1 MIFEKKGK
9 VQMLKEDGLAYQVL
23 VLVIIIIIASA
34 GVLINKVIGKNG
46 MLNKVAEVE
55 TEFTKEDVLEKIN
68 YKVTQKFIELNNVAK
83 ENNQNISEL
92 YNRDVV
98 IEFLKQNLIIIEIHD
113 ENGDFVEGVYD
124 IDVSKLKEENEKQNA
139 GTYKLQR
146 IEEKDMVVYYNENN
160 EPEQIGELQI
170 QQTI

>member
-1 MIFEKKGK
+1 
-9 VQMLKEDGLAYQVL
+9 MLKEDGLAYQVL
-23 VLVIIIIIASA
+23 VLVIIIIIAAA
-34 GVLINKVIGKNG
+34 GVLMNKVIGKNG

-55 TEFTKEDVLEKIN
+55 TEFSKEDVLEKIN

-98 IEFLKQNLIIIEIHD
+98 IEFLKQNLIIVETHD
-113 ENGDFVEGVYD
+113 ENGSFVEGVYD
-124 IDVSKLKEENEKQNA
+124 IDVSKLKEENESQNI

-146 IEEKDMVVYYNENN
+146 IEEKDMVVYYNDNN

>member
-1 MIFEKKGK
+1 
-9 VQMLKEDGLAYQVL
+9 MLKEEGLAYQVL
-23 VLVIIIIIASA
+23 VLVIIIIIAIA
-34 GVLINKVIGKNG
+34 GVLLNKVIGKDG

-55 TEFTKEDVLEKIN
+55 TEFSKEDVLEKIN
-68 YKVTQKFIELNNVAK
+68 SKAMQKFMELNNVAK

-98 IEFLKQNLIIIEIHD
+98 IEFLKQNLILVETYD
-113 ENGDFVEGVYD
+113 ENGNFVEGVYD
-124 IDVSKLKEENEKQNA
+124 IDVAKLKENEEESPNV
-139 GTYKLQR
+139 GNFKLER
-146 IEEKDMVVYYNENN
+146 IKEQDMVVYYNENN

>member
-124 IDVSKLKEENEKQNA
+124 IDVSKLKEENENQNA

>member
-55 TEFTKEDVLEKIN
+55 TEFSKEDVLEKIN

-83 ENNQNISEL
+83 ENNQNIS
-92 YNRDVV
+92 
-98 IEFLKQNLIIIEIHD
+98 
-113 ENGDFVEGVYD
+113 
-124 IDVSKLKEENEKQNA
+124 
-139 GTYKLQR
+139 
-146 IEEKDMVVYYNENN
+146 
-160 EPEQIGELQI
+160 
-170 QQTI
+170 

>member
-1 MIFEKKGK
+1 
-9 VQMLKEDGLAYQVL
+9 
-23 VLVIIIIIASA
+23 
-34 GVLINKVIGKNG
+34 

-55 TEFTKEDVLEKIN
+55 TEFSKEDVLEKIN

-83 ENNQNISEL
+83 ENNQNISDL

-98 IEFLKQNLIIIEIHD
+98 IEFLKQNLIIIETHD
-113 ENGDFVEGVYD
+113 ENGNLIEGIYD
-124 IDVSKLKEENEKQNA
+124 IDVSKLKEENEIQNA
-139 GTYKLQR
+139 GTFKLEK
-146 IEEKDMVVYYNENN
+146 IEDKDVIVYYNENN

>member
-1 MIFEKKGK
+1 M
-9 VQMLKEDGLAYQVL
+9 
-23 VLVIIIIIASA
+23 
-34 GVLINKVIGKNG
+34 
-46 MLNKVAEVE
+46 
-55 TEFTKEDVLEKIN
+55 
-68 YKVTQKFIELNNVAK
+68 
-83 ENNQNISEL
+83 

-98 IEFLKQNLIIIEIHD
+98 IEFLKQNLIIIETHD

-124 IDVSKLKEENEKQNA
+124 IDVSKLKEENENQNA

>member
-1 MIFEKKGK
+1 
-9 VQMLKEDGLAYQVL
+9 MLKEDGLAYQVL
-23 VLVIIIIIASA
+23 VLVIIIIIAAA

-55 TEFTKEDVLEKIN
+55 TEFSKEDVLEKIN

-83 ENNQNISEL
+83 ENNQNISDL

-98 IEFLKQNLIIIEIHD
+98 IEFLKQNLIIIETHD
-113 ENGDFVEGVYD
+113 ENGNFVEGVYD
-124 IDVSKLKEENEKQNA
+124 IDVSKLKDENETQNA
-139 GTYKLQR
+139 GTFKLER
-146 IEEKDMVVYYNENN
+146 IEDKDMVVYYNENN

>member
-1 MIFEKKGK
+1 
-9 VQMLKEDGLAYQVL
+9 MLKEDGLAYQVL
-23 VLVIIIIIASA
+23 VLVIIIIIAAA

-55 TEFTKEDVLEKIN
+55 TEFSKEDVLEKIN

-83 ENNQNISEL
+83 ENNQNISDL

-98 IEFLKQNLIIIEIHD
+98 IEFLKQNLIIIETHD
-113 ENGDFVEGVYD
+113 ENGNLIEGIYD
-124 IDVSKLKEENEKQNA
+124 IDVSKLKEENEIQNA
-139 GTYKLQR
+139 GTFKLEK
-146 IEEKDMVVYYNENN
+146 IEDKDVIVYYNENN